1 MVKSS
6 IVVHVA
12 VLSHTLSPF
21 VNIFYILV
29 LPIRFPENGT
39 SVSWTII
46 QITDCPKTFKQFVSL
61 YRYCLHISCEFRGRY
76 MFY

>member
-39 SVSWTII
+39 SVS
-46 QITDCPKTFKQFVSL
+46 
-61 YRYCLHISCEFRGRY
+61 
-76 MFY
+76 